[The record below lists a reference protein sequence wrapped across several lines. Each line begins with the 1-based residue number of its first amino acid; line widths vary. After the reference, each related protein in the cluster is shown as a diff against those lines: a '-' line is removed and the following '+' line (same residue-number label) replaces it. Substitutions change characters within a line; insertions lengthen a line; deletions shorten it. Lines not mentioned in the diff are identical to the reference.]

1 MLNRFGLVIHWIGFI
16 GSVTAF
22 PFLVIAIAIEIGAV
36 GSFLNQEEGNAL
48 MALSFG
54 PLPIGWVI
62 RFILTGHK
70 GLMPWSKAKQPESPE
85 N

>member
-1 MLNRFGLVIHWIGFI
+1 MLNRFCLVVHWIGFI
-16 GSVTAF
+16 VAVVVGGFALWVIATSDLNSLDEWILIAIIAFGTLGSV
-22 PFLVIAIAIEIGAV
+22 
-36 GSFLNQEEGNAL
+36 
-48 MALSFG
+48 
-54 PLPIGWVI
+54 WVI

>member
-16 GSVTAF
+16 GSVGGIGFVLFIIATEDFSGASIEDWT
-22 PFLVIAIAIEIGAV
+22 LLAAIA
-36 GSFLNQEEGNAL
+36 
-48 MALSFG
+48 FG
-54 PLPIGWVI
+54 PLGSVWAI

-70 GLMPWSKAKQPESPE
+70 GLMPWSKAKQPESTE

>member
-16 GSVTAF
+16 GSVTALF
-22 PFLVIAIAIEIGAV
+22 YLIVGIAIEGLPNN
-36 GSFLNQEEGNAL
+36 GSEEVYAEAL
-48 MALSFG
+48 AALSFG
-54 PLPIGWVI
+54 PLPIAWVI

-70 GLMPWSKAKQPESPE
+70 GVMPWSKAKQPESPE